1 MNEELKIII
10 AADVTDLQTGVKK
23 AEDSIKGLGES
34 ANKAKPQIANAN
46 FALTNLSRVA
56 QDLPFGFIA
65 IQNNLDPL
73 LGSFQG
79 LVTQTGS
86 IGGAL
91 KALGSSLLG
100 GAGLAFAFSV
110 ISSTVTS
117 LIQNYGSLGN
127 AIDVIFSKN
136 KEAAAATLAYN
147 KELEK
152 GQGTIGAE
160 IATIDILVKRLTDLK
175 APYQSRQDAYNE
187 LKKVQPD
194 ILRGMSEENALSA
207 SSIGIILG
215 NANARKEIL
224 AIKIKEAAIGK
235 VLDENGG
242 KLLQAETQ
250 LNIAKKEATNL
261 EKERLSYI
269 DQEAKGNKAATQA
282 ISDATFAL
290 AQNKIKQEELKATVA
305 SLQKVQDSYIN
316 SLDPLVAKV
325 AEINNQTQKAV
336 QSNKAE
342 ADAKKTQTK
351 ANDDLAASIDKV
363 TKAEKAKQAKQTAE
377 RTQQALI
384 PNFGVEQNKPINPLA
399 TAGEV
404 NPFVG
409 NPIKESLLQ
418 EAAAAAAA
426 RTEYQK
432 YAETVSGLVAPAID
446 ELFSAIQNGQNV
458 FEALGQSVKALII
471 DIVKAIAKTLILNA
485 ITTAIGGGAGAGI
498 FGGLF
503 KALGGSLGGVA
514 SPQFT
519 GGAGL
524 SGGMALS
531 GQVVFVQR
539 GTDLVGVLNRG
550 NSQINRVG

>member
-34 ANKAKPQIANAN
+34 ANKAKQPIANASY
-46 FALTNLSRVA
+46 ALTTMSGVVR
-56 QDLPFGFIA
+56 DLPFGFIA
-65 IQNNLDPL
+65 IQNNLPL
-73 LGSFQG
+73 VVDSFSSLAKQSG
-79 LVTQTGS
+79 GV
-86 IGGAL
+86 GGAL
-91 KALGSSLLG
+91 KGLGAALIGP
-100 GAGLAFAFSV
+100 AGIGFAFGAVTS
-110 ISSTVTS
+110 IITS

-136 KEAAAATLAYN
+136 KEAASATLAYN

-215 NANARKEIL
+215 NANAKKELL
-224 AIKIKEAAIGK
+224 ALKIKESAINK

-242 KLLQAETQ
+242 KLLQAETE
-250 LNIAKKEATNL
+250 LNVAKKEGANL
-261 EKERLSYI
+261 VKERLSYI
-269 DQEAKGNKAATQA
+269 KQEADGNKSATQA
-282 ISDATFAL
+282 ISDATYAI
-290 AQNKIKQEELKATVA
+290 AQNKLKQEELRATVV

-336 QSNKAE
+336 QNNKAE

-351 ANDDLAASIDKV
+351 ANDDLSASIDKV
-363 TKAEKAKQAKQTAE
+363 TKAEKAKQAKQIAE
-377 RTQQALI
+377 RNQQALI
-384 PNFGVEQNKPINPLA
+384 PNFGIEQAKPINPLA

-404 NPFVG
+404 KPFVG
-409 NPIKESLLQ
+409 SPIKENLLQ
-418 EAAAAAAA
+418 EAAAVSLLQV
-426 RTEYQK
+426 EYQK

-446 ELFSAIQNGQNV
+446 NIFNALQNGTNV
-458 FEALGQSVKALII
+458 FEAIGQSVKALVI
-471 DIVKAIAKTLILNA
+471 DIIKAIAKAAILKA
-485 ITTAIGGGAGAGI
+485 LTTAVSGGAGAGF

-503 KALGGSLGGVA
+503 NALSGTLGGVA

-524 SGGMALS
+524 SGGMALN